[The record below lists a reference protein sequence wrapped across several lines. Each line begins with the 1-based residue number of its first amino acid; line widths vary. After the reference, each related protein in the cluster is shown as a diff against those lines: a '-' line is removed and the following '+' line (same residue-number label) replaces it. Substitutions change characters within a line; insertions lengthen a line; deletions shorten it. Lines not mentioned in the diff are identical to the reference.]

1 MKLIPAKPDHFDLLE
16 LRSHEVDS
24 MACDPLSG
32 MAAKQLIDY
41 SICSTMLYKGQI
53 ICLLGF
59 YQLWPGV
66 INVWIFPSIYAA
78 QHPIVFLRAARK
90 YTKAIFNDFP
100 CHRLQSLAVA
110 DKLHN
115 DWMTF
120 LGFKKEGYLEKYT
133 ADMVDYEQWAIVKG
147 DSV

>member
-1 MKLIPAKPDHFDLLE
+1 MKLIQTRPDHFDLLE
-16 LRSHEVDS
+16 LRPHEADT

-32 MAAKQLIDY
+32 LAAKQLIEN

-53 ICLLGF
+53 LCLLGF

-78 QHPIVFLRAARK
+78 QHPMVFLRAAKK
-90 YTKAIFNDFP
+90 YTKAILDDFP

-110 DKLHN
+110 DELHN
-115 DWMTF
+115 AWMTF
-120 LGFKKEGYLEKYT
+120 LGFKKEGLLEKYT
-133 ADMVDYEQWAIVKG
+133 PDMVSYEQWAIVKK
-147 DSV
+147 DTL